1 MHPRSL
7 ERSIEVLDRGRRSPP
22 EAQAPLASPE
32 EPAHGTFASP
42 TNRWFPP
49 HCEPLP
55 GKSPSPALR
64 CPQPR
69 LGRWRGPAASLRS
82 CPSRPQTIPR
92 FLLHLN
98 VVGAGNISVS
108 LRQLSDSSSAETHSG
123 TLRFFLLADAG
134 FELRTDLGSADLTV
148 DSTFGTPST
157 KEGRQVFKV
166 AGRSSSLMPFRE
178 RSSFARARPTRPRP
192 APKSRPECARRC
204 ARPPRR
210 PRGE

>member
-1 MHPRSL
+1 MKFWTEGGVLPLRLKPPWRPRRNQRT
-7 ERSIEVLDRGRRSPP
+7 ERSRLRPSAGSRLI
-22 EAQAPLASPE
+22 AS
-32 EPAHGTFASP
+32 
-42 TNRWFPP
+42 
-49 HCEPLP
+49 L
-55 GKSPSPALR
+55 SPSPALR

-69 LGRWRGPAASLRS
+69 LDRWRGPAASLRS

-192 APKSRPECARRC
+192 APKSRPECARRRV
-204 ARPPRR
+204 RPPPR